1 LEYRLR
7 TVQDALLDQCALT
20 VEGTT
25 AVDRVKTA
33 LLEKDEALVTTNN
46 ELQKVCAALAEVQTA
61 VAEK

>member
-1 LEYRLR
+1 
-7 TVQDALLDQCALT
+7 